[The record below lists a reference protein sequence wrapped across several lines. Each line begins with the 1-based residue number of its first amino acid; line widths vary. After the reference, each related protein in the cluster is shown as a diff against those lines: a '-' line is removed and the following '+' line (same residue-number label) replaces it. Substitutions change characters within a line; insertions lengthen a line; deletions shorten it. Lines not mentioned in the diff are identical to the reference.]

1 MVVGSSTEGFLAF
14 DGFSTWYRVTGEL
27 HSGLTPLVVVHGGP
41 GCSHDYLENLADVA
55 KGGRAVIHY
64 DQVGGGRST
73 LLPTKGKEFWTV
85 DLFLRELNNLLEGL
99 GIADDYHLLGQSWGG
114 MLGAEHAVREPR
126 GLRSLI
132 LSNSPASMA
141 LWSSE
146 AKVLRSRMDPAV
158 AEVLDRHEAAGTTN
172 DPEYERATQVYYDE
186 HVCRVVPNP
195 PELVRTTQFMS
206 RDTTVYN
213 VMNGPNEFHCVG
225 TLKDWTIED
234 RVQRI
239 AVPTLLLS
247 GRHDE
252 ATPRTVQPF
261 YDAIHGARWEI
272 FESSSHMPFIE
283 ERERYLEVVNA
294 FLLETDGQETH
305 TSRILPRDGHAS

>member
-1 MVVGSSTEGFLAF
+1 
-14 DGFSTWYRVTGEL
+14 
-27 HSGLTPLVVVHGGP
+27 
-41 GCSHDYLENLADVA
+41 
-55 KGGRAVIHY
+55 
-64 DQVGGGRST
+64 
-73 LLPTKGKEFWTV
+73 
-85 DLFLRELNNLLEGL
+85 
-99 GIADDYHLLGQSWGG
+99 

-158 AEVLDRHEAAGTTN
+158 AEVLDRHEAARTTN

-225 TLKDWTIED
+225 TLKNWTIED
-234 RVQRI
+234 RVHRI

-252 ATPRTVQPF
+252 ATPAHRATFLRRYSRCSVGDLRVVQP
-261 YDAIHGARWEI
+261 
-272 FESSSHMPFIE
+272 
-283 ERERYLEVVNA
+283 
-294 FLLETDGQETH
+294 
-305 TSRILPRDGHAS
+305 HAVH